1 MKKIIKVEWTEI
13 VLFEQ
18 NEQDYISL
26 TDIAKQK
33 WDKPDMIIQNWI
45 RNNSTIQFL
54 WLWEKENNPNFN
66 PFTFEG
72 FKNKSAE
79 NSFVMT
85 PKKWIENTNA
95 IWIVSKAW
103 RYGWTYAH
111 KYIAFEFASW
121 ISAEFKY
128 FLVKEFDRLKSEENE
143 RKLLWWDI
151 KRTIASMNYKVQ
163 TDAIQLHLI
172 PTLPEFKKKYI
183 YANEADLIN
192 LVIFWKTA
200 KEWKEE
206 NPELAK
212 NWNMRDYANVV
223 ELVVLANLESFNAD
237 YIKQWLTK
245 EERFEKLSQI
255 SKTQKISLLKQYWET
270 KKLN

>member
-1 MKKIIKVEWTEI
+1 
-13 VLFEQ
+13 
-18 NEQDYISL
+18 
-26 TDIAKQK
+26 
-33 WDKPDMIIQNWI
+33 
-45 RNNSTIQFL
+45 
-54 WLWEKENNPNFN
+54 
-66 PFTFEG
+66 
-72 FKNKSAE
+72 
-79 NSFVMT
+79 
-85 PKKWIENTNA
+85 
-95 IWIVSKAW
+95 
-103 RYGWTYAH
+103 
-111 KYIAFEFASW
+111 
-121 ISAEFKY
+121 
-128 FLVKEFDRLKSEENE
+128 
-143 RKLLWWDI
+143 
-151 KRTIASMNYKVQ
+151 
-163 TDAIQLHLI
+163 
-172 PTLPEFKKKYI
+172 
-183 YANEADLIN
+183 LIN